1 MRYGCLFWN
10 LITSI
15 TTSFAGPLL
24 LVGDYESVSASDDKF
39 GGSSHNRRH
48 KAFRDFVAN
57 AGTIELGFIGPRFTW
72 SNRRGGSSIIMERLD
87 QGCCN
92 QEWQKLFP
100 KARILHLIAPSSNHK
115 PIRMDTTMEFNN
127 QNRPYRFE
135 AMSIQDPSYAE
146 VVTFGGN
153 NLKASIATD

>member
-1 MRYGCLFWN
+1 M
-10 LITSI
+10 
-15 TTSFAGPLL
+15 
-24 LVGDYESVSASDDKF
+24 GDYESISASDDKF
-39 GGSSHNRRH
+39 GGSSHNKPH
-48 KAFRDFVAN
+48 KAFHDFVAN
-57 AGTIELGFIGPRFTW
+57 AGTTELGFIGPRFTW

-92 QEWQKLFP
+92 REWQKLFP

-135 AMSIQDPSYAE
+135 AMSIQDPSCAE